1 MSRFLLP
8 TQDPID
14 VLIAAF
20 VAASQELKDI
30 LDVASLPTTL
40 TAAQLKINA
49 VWAGLTQDM
58 LDSWPIEQRLKVQLF
73 SNLLALEHL
82 FCPLS
87 AGITG
92 ERHQSDILASQEA
105 RCWMALIVRNLRAL
119 KSPFWQIDF
128 KQMILTVLIGAFGC
142 SGGLKPEQVMGSS
155 APFRIPVNKQ
165 RFLPEPPFITIGYQP
180 PPPPP
185 PPPPENPPPP
195 PEEEPGEMASFVR
208 RRAD

>member
-30 LDVASLPTTL
+30 LDVASLPTIL
-40 TAAQLKINA
+40 TAAQLKINT

-128 KQMILTVLIGAFGC
+128 KPVDFDGADWC
-142 SGGLKPEQVMGSS
+142 VWLLKGGLKPETGDWAVV
-155 APFRIPVNKQ
+155 PFPY
-165 RFLPEPPFITIGYQP
+165 PC
-180 PPPPP
+180 
-185 PPPPENPPPP
+185 
-195 PEEEPGEMASFVR
+195 
-208 RRAD
+208 